1 MIDQWKDEPIGF
13 LIGNTYRRM
22 IHHVSTYLRDFDLTT
37 EQFAVLFR
45 LREQDGINQKELA
58 LRSAKDQPT
67 MTRLLD
73 NLAKKGWIEKK
84 MCPQDRRAFLIH
96 LSPAGREWVE
106 KAIPVEAQAV
116 KEILGDIPSD
126 QLDFLKQILL
136 QINTNINRQTKE

>member
-1 MIDQWKDEPIGF
+1 
-13 LIGNTYRRM
+13 M

-84 MCPQDRRAFLIH
+84 SCPQDRRAFLIT
-96 LSPAGREWVE
+96 LTPAGREWVE
-106 KAIPVEAQAV
+106 KAIPVEAVAV
-116 KEILGDIPSD
+116 SEILGDIPSE
-126 QLDFLKQILL
+126 QLEFLKDILL
-136 QINTNINRQTKE
+136 RINTNINSHTKE

>member
-1 MIDQWKDEPIGF
+1 MIDQWKDEPLGF

-22 IHHVSTYLRDFDLTT
+22 IHHVSTYLREFDLTT

-73 NLAKKGWIEKK
+73 ILAKKGLVEKK
-84 MCPQDRRAFLIH
+84 MCPEDRRAFLIH
-96 LSPAGREWVE
+96 LSPEGREWIE
-106 KAIPVEAQAV
+106 KAIPVEARAV
-116 KEILGDIPSD
+116 SEIFRDIPSD

-136 QINTNINRQTKE
+136 QINTNINRHTKE